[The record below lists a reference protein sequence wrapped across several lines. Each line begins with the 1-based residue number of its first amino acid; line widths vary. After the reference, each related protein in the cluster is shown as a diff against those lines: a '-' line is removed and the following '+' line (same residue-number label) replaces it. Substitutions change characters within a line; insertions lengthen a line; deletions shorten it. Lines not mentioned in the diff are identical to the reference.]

1 MSVSVTRGIVGW
13 ALVVAVPLSLLG
25 QTPSAILHTQ
35 GGVWVNG
42 YEARDSSAVFTGDLL
57 ETKPGYSASL
67 TVEGS
72 TVLMQA
78 ESVAKLQENMLVLDH
93 GAVSATT
100 SRGFKVRV
108 NCLTV
113 VPVSNDWT
121 QYDVGDLNGTVQV
134 AARKNDVYV
143 EREMNLRKPTPET
156 AAAAREGTVHE
167 GEQRSYDE
175 SALCGAPPRPTGTG
189 PALNSK
195 WIVAGAGAGVG
206 ILLCVIMCGGRGKS
220 PISPASP

>member
-1 MSVSVTRGIVGW
+1 MSALVTRTLVGW

-25 QTPSAILHTQ
+25 QTPSAILHTE

-42 YEARDSSAVFTGDLL
+42 YEAKDSSAIFTGDLL
-57 ETKPGYSASL
+57 ETKPGASATLS
-67 TVEGS
+67 VEGS
-72 TVLMQA
+72 TVLIQP
-78 ESVAKLQENMLVLDH
+78 ESVAKLQENLLILDH
-93 GAVSATT
+93 GSVSVTT
-100 SRGFKVRV
+100 SRSFRARV

-113 VPVSNDWT
+113 VPVSNEWT
-121 QYDVGDLNGTVQV
+121 QYDVADLNGTLQV

-143 EREMNLRKPTPET
+143 EREMDHRKPSPET
-156 AAAAREGTVHE
+156 AASRESTVHE

-175 SALCGAPPRPTGTG
+175 SEVCGAAPRPTGVG

-195 WIVAGAGAGVG
+195 WIIAGATAGIG
-206 ILLCVIMCGGRGKS
+206 ILVCMIVCRGGPS